1 MENQKRVDAAGL
13 ISIFSYGGMPHEL
26 AMKNMKLFAEKVLPR
41 LKRQE
46 VQGTVG
52 GPGNRVTVTTE

>member
-13 ISIFSYGGMPHEL
+13 ISIFSYGGMPQEL
-26 AMKNMKLFAEKVLPR
+26 STENMKLFAEKVLPR

-46 VQGTVG
+46 VNGSVG
-52 GPGNRVTVTTE
+52 GMRGRVTIAAE